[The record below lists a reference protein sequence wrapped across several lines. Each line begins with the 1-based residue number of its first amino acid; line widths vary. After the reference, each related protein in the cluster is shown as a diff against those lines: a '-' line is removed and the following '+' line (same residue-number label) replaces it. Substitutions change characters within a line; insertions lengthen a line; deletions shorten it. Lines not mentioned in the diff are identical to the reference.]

1 MDKLINKNEN
11 NCIYIS
17 EMNSDED
24 TEVIGYQHLF
34 NEFGIFAP
42 RQSIRILS
50 GKSYAFIKY
59 YNYEDAQN
67 AFRYFTKNDYIIDT
81 TIV

>member
-17 EMNSDED
+17 GMNSDED
-24 TEVIGYQHLF
+24 TEVIGYQHLI
-34 NEFGIFAP
+34 NEFGIFGP
-42 RQSIRILS
+42 IQSIRILS
-50 GKSYAFIKY
+50 GKSYVFIKY

-67 AFRYFTKNDYIIDT
+67 AFRYFTKND
-81 TIV
+81 